1 MKRFV
6 LLLLI
11 CLSVISCVD
20 LFLDDDINYPD
31 TGEPVT
37 FFEINVGN
45 NSAEGNSI
53 VKSSLGNYRD
63 DQSASFK
70 LQAQHY
76 QISRLERNQ
85 DTGEIIYVYQPK
97 QGFVGE
103 DYVEIFAPTD
113 RNGIQIIESKIFE
126 FQMNVGQ

>member
-1 MKRFV
+1 MKRFILV
-6 LLLLI
+6 LLI
-11 CLSVISCVD
+11 CLSLTSCAE
-20 LFLDDDINYPD
+20 LFLDEDINYPESD
-31 TGEPVT
+31 DPITS
-37 FFEINVGN
+37 FEINVGN
-45 NSAEGNSI
+45 NSAEGNNI

-97 QGFVGE
+97 QGFAGE

>member
-1 MKRFV
+1 
-6 LLLLI
+6 
-11 CLSVISCVD
+11 
-20 LFLDDDINYPD
+20 
-31 TGEPVT
+31 
-37 FFEINVGN
+37 
-45 NSAEGNSI
+45 

-85 DTGEIIYVYQPK
+85 DTGEIIYLYQPQ
-97 QGFVGE
+97 QGYVGE